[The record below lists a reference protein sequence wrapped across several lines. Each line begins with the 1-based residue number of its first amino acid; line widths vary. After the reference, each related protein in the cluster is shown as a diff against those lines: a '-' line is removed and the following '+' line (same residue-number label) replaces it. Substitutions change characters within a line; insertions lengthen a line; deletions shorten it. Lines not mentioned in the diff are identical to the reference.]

1 MFEGGK
7 VMKVQAIEKE
17 TNHKKRMRGRPR
29 KAITRNASLVVRL
42 TPTERLVI
50 SGKAKQAG
58 MRITEW
64 FRTSAKNAVIKPR
77 FSKEDAAYLRTLS
90 GMANNLNQLTRLAH
104 TNGLVSLIADLRMLL
119 LKVEELMKRIGSH
132 DS

>member
-1 MFEGGK
+1 
-7 VMKVQAIEKE
+7 MKVQAIEKE
-17 TNHKKRMRGRPR
+17 TNNKKRMRGRPR
-29 KAITRNASLVVRL
+29 KAITRNTSLVVRL
-42 TPTERLVI
+42 TPIERLVI

-64 FRTSAKNAVIKPR
+64 FRTAAKNAVIKPR
-77 FSKEDAAYLRTLS
+77 FSKEDAAYLHTLS

-104 TNGLVSLIADLRMLL
+104 SNGLISLITDLRMLL
-119 LKVEELMKRIGSH
+119 LKAEELMERIGSH